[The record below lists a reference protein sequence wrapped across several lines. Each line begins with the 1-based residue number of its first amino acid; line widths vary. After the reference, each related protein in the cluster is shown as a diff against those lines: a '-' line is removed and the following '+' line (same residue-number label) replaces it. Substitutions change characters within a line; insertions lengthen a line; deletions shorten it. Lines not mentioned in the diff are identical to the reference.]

1 MDSKIKEMENL
12 ITEIFAVYH
21 NNKQIKYSAN
31 RLKNGFSPNS
41 TKDLEN
47 ICSLSYWLYILED
60 NTNLALKVSRILR
73 NEIFDG
79 NYNKWTWL
87 EAICQL
93 SAYLTE
99 GAEQEL
105 FIRKLKSPVEI
116 LNDEKKTSLYQ
127 KTVERRLND
136 TNLNFKEIQTA
147 VEKKDIDSEM
157 NWRKGQILKLVF
169 IKMYGGSKTYSNDE
183 LQKMIDENIKIIKI
197 KNASG

>member
-1 MDSKIKEMENL
+1 MENL
-12 ITEIFAVYH
+12 ITEILAVYP
-21 NNKQIKYSAN
+21 NNKQIKHSAN
-31 RLKNGFSPNS
+31 RLKNGFSPHS

-60 NTNLALKVSRILR
+60 NTNLALKVSGILI

-99 GAEQEL
+99 GAERDF
-105 FIRKLKSPVEI
+105 FIRKLKSPIEI
-116 LNDEKKTSLYQ
+116 LNDEKKTGLYQ
-127 KTVERRLND
+127 RTVERRLND

-147 VEKKDIDSEM
+147 VEKKDIDSET

-183 LQKMIDENIKIIKI
+183 LQKMIEENIKIIKE